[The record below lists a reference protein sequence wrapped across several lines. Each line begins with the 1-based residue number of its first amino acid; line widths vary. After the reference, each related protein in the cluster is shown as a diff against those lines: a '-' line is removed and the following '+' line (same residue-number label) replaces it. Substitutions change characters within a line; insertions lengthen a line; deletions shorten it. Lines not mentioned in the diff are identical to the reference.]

1 MFRERKER
9 SIPFVSTWP
18 AITISQEAKAS
29 KDIPIRRNFA
39 ASNLEE
45 NEENGHRLVESK
57 SKAAFRLVYRMLR
70 HIRETV
76 VVWLIKENTDEYP
89 TTHTLRPFFIS
100 TLSPSL
106 FIFFFIFFFFFLFYF
121 PLSSPFSRPFLTSVF
136 RRQLRSSKT
145 KTHPYRQSFFYWE
158 KCASPIR
165 VDKGTRQIGFTTVS
179 NSLFYFHYE

>member
-9 SIPFVSTWP
+9 SILFVSTWP

-76 VVWLIKENTDEYP
+76 VV
-89 TTHTLRPFFIS
+89 
-100 TLSPSL
+100 
-106 FIFFFIFFFFFLFYF
+106 
-121 PLSSPFSRPFLTSVF
+121 
-136 RRQLRSSKT
+136 
-145 KTHPYRQSFFYWE
+145 
-158 KCASPIR
+158 
-165 VDKGTRQIGFTTVS
+165 
-179 NSLFYFHYE
+179 